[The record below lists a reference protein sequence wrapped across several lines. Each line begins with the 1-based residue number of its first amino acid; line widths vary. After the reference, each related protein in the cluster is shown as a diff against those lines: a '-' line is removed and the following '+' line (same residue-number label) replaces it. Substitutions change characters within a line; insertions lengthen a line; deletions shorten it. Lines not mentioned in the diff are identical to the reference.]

1 MICEKDVEDGKAFW
15 AAAVASRVI
24 LPNGEEAERKTC
36 KVSGWYLLD
45 TDDEYWLYFVED
57 IHHVNYAM
65 GARMVAYPVKEPYAI
80 YDKSEYEYRYKLGS
94 DTIVIEKKSE
104 PEQYQVLK
112 VIYRSKSG
120 VVLMLDSI
128 EDQLKDFD
136 DEGLTALQYELDM
149 FREDFDD
156 FLTPGQVDWFDGL
169 YDIVASELDAR
180 WLLKKLEERR
190 IVQIERSN

>member
-24 LPNGEEAERKTC
+24 LPNGEEAERKTY
-36 KVSGWYLLD
+36 SPNGWYLLD
-45 TDDEYWLYFVED
+45 TDGEYWLYFVED
-57 IHHVNYAM
+57 IHRVNYAM
-65 GARMVAYPVKEPYAI
+65 GARMVAYLMKEPYAI
-80 YDKSEYEYRYKLGS
+80 YDKSKYEYELKDGS
-94 DTIVIEKKSE
+94 IVIKEKSE
-104 PEQYQVLK
+104 PEQYPFLK

-120 VVLMLDSI
+120 AVLMLDSL
-128 EDQLKDFD
+128 EEQLKDFD

-156 FLTPGQVDWFDGL
+156 FLTPEQVDWFNRM
-169 YDIVASELDAR
+169 YDIVASELNAR

-190 IVQIERSN
+190 IVRIERSN

>member
-24 LPNGEEAERKTC
+24 LPNGKEAERKAH

-65 GARMVAYPVKEPYAI
+65 GSRMVAYPMKEPYAI

-94 DTIVIEKKSE
+94 DTIVIEEKSE
-104 PEQYQVLK
+104 PERYSFLK
-112 VIYRSKSG
+112 VLYRSKSG
-120 VVLMLDSI
+120 AVLMLDSL
-128 EDQLKDFD
+128 EDFNE
-136 DEGLTALQYELDM
+136 EGLTSLQYELDM

-156 FLTPGQVDWFDGL
+156 FLTPEQVEWFNRM
-169 YDIVASELDAR
+169 YDIVASEL
-180 WLLKKLEERR
+180 EERR
-190 IVQIERSN
+190 IVKIERSN

>member
-1 MICEKDVEDGKAFW
+1 MITKKDVESGKAFW
-15 AAAVASRVI
+15 VAAISSRVI
-24 LPNGEEAERKTC
+24 LPNGEEAERKTY
-36 KVSGWYLLD
+36 KPNGWYLLGA
-45 TDDEYWLYFVED
+45 DDEYWLYFVED

-65 GARMVAYPVKEPYAI
+65 GARMVAYPLKEPYAI
-80 YDKSEYEYRYKLGS
+80 YDKSKYEYELKDGS
-94 DTIVIEKKSE
+94 IVIKEKSKGGWY
-104 PEQYQVLK
+104 PFLK

-120 VVLMLDSI
+120 AVLMLDSL

-156 FLTPGQVDWFDGL
+156 FLTPEQVEWFNRM
-169 YDIVASELDAR
+169 YDIVSSELDAR

-190 IVQIERSN
+190 IVKVERSN